1 MRRGPKA
8 WWTVLTVV
16 QWFSMKISTRMSNAE
31 TRGAHW
37 CGRCS
42 WRRPEVV
49 GRQRLGQER
58 NGGGDEPGLKM
69 DGGLARNE
77 VWCKLVAMEEGRRRK
92 KETKR

>member
-1 MRRGPKA
+1 M
-8 WWTVLTVV
+8 
-16 QWFSMKISTRMSNAE
+16 
-31 TRGAHW
+31 
-37 CGRCS
+37 
-42 WRRPEVV
+42 V